1 MLTTLPFL
9 LIYLSLTALLVNAD
23 IRYGLLPDK
32 FLCPL
37 LWAGLLFQLLS
48 NLIFCRVR
56 LRVRWPDI
64 LPLPLFTGAIGL
76 SAGVKE
82 WDMAM

>member
-9 LIYLSLTALLVNAD
+9 LIYLSLTALLVHAD

-37 LWAGLLFQLLS
+37 LWAGLLFQLC
-48 NLIFCRVR
+48 IQ
-56 LRVRWPDI
+56 PDF
-64 LPLPLFTGAIGL
+64 LPSAVEIGR
-76 SAGVKE
+76 AHV
-82 WDMAM
+82 

>member
-1 MLTTLPFL
+1 L
-9 LIYLSLTALLVNAD
+9 YAD

-37 LWAGLLFQLLS
+37 LWAGLLFQLC
-48 NLIFCRVR
+48 IQ
-56 LRVRWPDI
+56 PDF
-64 LPLPLFTGAIGL
+64 LPSAVVGAMADISALPLFTGDIGL
-76 SAGVKE
+76 SAGVKG